1 MNPADLPSLRTF
13 HPRFYPGGPIRFHLP
28 LLYDLVATVRP
39 QRIVVLGFGN
49 GAAFGTLCQAAREQD
64 VTCECLA
71 LSAPG
76 EDPSADADWVNG
88 KRDVAENYGDFA
100 QLLPNDTHSAETIV
114 AKGKVDFLLLDDCDQ
129 GPAVLRTLE
138 TWNNALAPQN
148 VVLLHGTRLER
159 NDSPRAAWVKW
170 LGHRPAAE
178 LPLGIGLGLSWT
190 ENHPAAGSALLRAL
204 VSPNESAIGL
214 PFLYAL
220 AAERIEAQA
229 QSAQAQC
236 DLNALSTR
244 QVWLESLLEDR
255 WKAQETMDAQAEQM
269 AAYLR
274 DRETLRADRAKAQ
287 LIMDAQAEQ
296 LKQWVARGEALAAER
311 KKLRATVA
319 EQKRILNAAKKA
331 CRKRGRCFPAKP
343 NEKKERRSIPAR
355 ILRELRRI
363 PSNLSRMANRE
374 QPETLPE
381 KESVVIDH
389 YADWIAQHE
398 PDADDLERQRAQ
410 ANKLQERP
418 KISFLLPTY
427 NTPPE
432 FLDDLL
438 ASLAAQTYDNFEICL
453 VDGGSSNEETIRC
466 VKDWQGKE
474 PRLQV
479 QFLPANLGVA
489 ENTNHAL
496 ALARGDFV
504 VCIDHDDQ
512 LPPFALYQLV
522 KAIVAHPNAEIFYS
536 DEDRLDKT
544 GKRHSPF
551 FKPDWNPEYLLSSMY
566 LGHLTAYRY
575 DLVRRVGRF
584 RPEFDLS
591 QDYDFALR
599 ATELAN
605 EIVHIPH
612 VLYHWREHPAS
623 GSAGG
628 KPHARQSNLA
638 ALAAAMERRQLK
650 ADVLEYSFANRVR
663 LRITDW
669 PKVSIIIPT
678 DSAERGKL
686 IVEELPKGTSY
697 PEYEVVLVTN
707 SALAEQLETIAPPA
721 PLFRFVRYDL
731 PFNFSAKCNLGA
743 EGARGVRLIFF
754 NDDVESTQPD
764 WIENLIEPLENPA
777 IGAVAPKMLYETG
790 KIQHAGLV
798 TGVRGLIG
806 TACHQWEGDSTDYV
820 NFAQSM
826 RDVAALSGA
835 CLAMRRDD
843 FFAIG
848 EWDTGNVPVAHSDL
862 DLSFKLRD
870 AGLRCVYTPFVTM
883 RHRGHASIG
892 LAEETAFPRGRE
904 KVSIFLLKR
913 WPQYTCYDPFFPP
926 NLRDWIY
933 HDSPTPLRMWA
944 PNERWAR
951 ETRADLL
958 VVSHDL
964 SWSGAPMILL
974 QLAKWLRERGYFITV
989 MSPVDGPMRERFVAA
1004 GMPLVVDPLIITGH
1018 ESFARLAGEFDG
1030 VIAST
1035 IFGAPIVEAAKR
1047 AGIPHIWWIHEGRV
1061 AEHYLNE
1068 EEKMR
1073 AALARADFI
1082 VTPDT
1087 VSAQLYQPFTNRAIR
1102 VIGYGIFDPVERD
1115 LSPPMPSPN
1124 EQRIRFLLLGTV
1136 EYRKGQQVFLNALRR
1151 LSEKVLEQ
1159 AEFQIVGRPHD
1170 PELTAR
1176 IRAATREF
1184 PGLSYEEGVPH
1195 EQALARIRQ
1204 VEVMVS
1210 ASHDETGPLILM
1222 EALALGTPILSTAV
1236 GGVAER
1242 LAGSEAGIFF
1252 PAGNDRALAE
1262 AITRLVEEPELR
1274 ARLRAAARP
1283 AFEKHFTFE
1292 RFGREFRELI
1302 DEATGIA
1309 QLARQPNE

>member
-1 MNPADLPSLRTF
+1 MKPADLPSLRAF
-13 HPRFYPGGPIRFHLP
+13 QPRFYAGGPIRFHLP

-39 QRIVVLGFGN
+39 RRVVVLGFGN
-49 GAAFGTLCQAAREQD
+49 GAAFCTLCQAVREQKI
-64 VTCECLA
+64 TCQCLGFA
-71 LSAPG
+71 APG
-76 EDPSADADWVNG
+76 DDPAADADWLAG
-88 KRDVAENYGDFA
+88 AGYVAENYGDFA
-100 QLLPNDTHSAETIV
+100 RLLPNEDSSANP
-114 AKGKVDFLLLDDCDQ
+114 ADVDFLLLDDCDEADLIRRQ
-129 GPAVLRTLE
+129 LQA
-138 TWNNALAPQN
+138 WSDALAPQN
-148 VVLLHGTRLER
+148 LVLFHGTRLER
-159 NDSPRAAWVKW
+159 NDPPRAAWRQW
-170 LGHRPAAE
+170 LGQRPVVE
-178 LPLGIGLGLSWT
+178 LPLGIGLGLSWS
-190 ENHPAAGSALLRAL
+190 ENHPAAASMLFRTLLTPNDSAL
-204 VSPNESAIGL
+204 GL
-214 PFLYAL
+214 ADLYTL
-220 AAERIEAQA
+220 AAERIEARHL
-229 QSAQAQC
+229 SAELERER
-236 DLNALSTR
+236 DALSAR

-274 DRETLRADRAKAQ
+274 DRETLRADRARAQ

-296 LKQWVARGEALAAER
+296 LKQWVARGEALNAER
-311 KKLRATVA
+311 KKLKSTVA

-331 CRKRGRCFPAKP
+331 CRRRGKCFPTAP

-363 PSNLSRMANRE
+363 PANLSRIAKRE
-374 QPETLPE
+374 GPEPTPET
-381 KESVVIDH
+381 VVVVDR
-389 YADWIAQHE
+389 YAEWIAEHE
-398 PDADDLERQRAQ
+398 PDPDTLERQRAL
-410 ANKLQERP
+410 ASELSNRP

-432 FLDDLL
+432 FLDELL
-438 ASLAAQTYDNFEICL
+438 ASVVAQTYDNFEICL
-453 VDGGSSNEETIRC
+453 VDGGSTNHATIDC
-466 VKDWQGKE
+466 LKAWQAKE
-474 PRLQV
+474 PRLEV
-479 QFLPANLGVA
+479 EFLPANLGVA

-496 ALARGDFV
+496 ALASGDFV
-504 VCIDHDDQ
+504 VCIDHDDK
-512 LPPFALYQLV
+512 LAPFALFELA
-522 KAIVAHPNAEIFYS
+522 KAITANPNAEIFYS

-544 GKRHSPF
+544 GRRHSPF

-566 LGHLTAYRY
+566 LGHLTAYRS
-575 DLVRRVGRF
+575 DLVQRVGRF

-599 ATELAN
+599 ATELAS

-628 KPHARQSNLA
+628 KPHARQTNLA

-650 ADVLEYSFANRVR
+650 ADVLEYSFANRAR
-663 LRITDW
+663 LTILDW
-669 PKVSIIIPT
+669 PKVSIVIPT

-697 PEYEVVLVTN
+697 PDYEVVLVTN
-707 SALAEQLETIAPPA
+707 SGLAGQLETIAPSTPR
-721 PLFRFVRYDL
+721 FRFVRYDQ

-743 EGARGVRLIFF
+743 ETATGTRLIFF

-798 TGVRGLIG
+798 TGVRGSIG
-806 TACHQWEGDSTDYV
+806 TACHQWPSDSTDYV

-826 RDVAALSGA
+826 RAVAALSGA

-848 EWDTGNVPVAHSDL
+848 EWDVENVPIAHSDL
-862 DLSFKLRD
+862 DLSFKIRD
-870 AGLRCVYTPFVTM
+870 AGLRCVYTPFVMM

-892 LAEETAFPRGRE
+892 AAEEVAPPAKQE

-913 WPQYTCYDPFFPP
+913 WPQYTCYDPYFPP

-944 PNERWAR
+944 PDEQWTRA
-951 ETRADLL
+951 TRADLL
-958 VVSHDL
+958 FVSHDL

-974 QLAKWLRERGYFITV
+974 QLAQWLRERGYFVTV
-989 MSPVDGPMRERFVAA
+989 MSPLDGPMRARFVAA
-1004 GMPLVVDPLIITGH
+1004 GMAVVVDPLITSGH
-1018 ESFARLAGEFDG
+1018 ESFARLASEFDG
-1030 VIAST
+1030 VVAST
-1035 IFGAPIVEAAKR
+1035 IFGAPIVQTAKQ
-1047 AGIPHIWWIHEGRV
+1047 AGVPHIWWIHEGRV

-1087 VSAQLYQPFTNRAIR
+1087 ASAQVYQPFTNRPIR
-1102 VIGYGIFDPVERD
+1102 VIGYGIFDPTEKP
-1115 LSPPMPSPN
+1115 LPPPARSPN

-1136 EYRKGQQVFLNALRR
+1136 EYRKGQQVLLNALRR
-1151 LSEKVLEQ
+1151 LPERVLQE
-1159 AEFQIVGRPHD
+1159 AEFQIIGRPHD
-1170 PELTAR
+1170 PELAAR
-1176 IRAATREF
+1176 IKAATGEF
-1184 PGLSYEEGVPH
+1184 PHLTYEESMPH
-1195 EQALARIRQ
+1195 EEALARIRDAD
-1204 VEVMVS
+1204 VMIS

-1236 GGVAER
+1236 GGVSER
-1242 LAGSEAGIFF
+1242 LAGSDAGIFF

-1262 AITRLVEEPELR
+1262 AIARLVEEPELR
-1274 ARLRAAARP
+1274 NRLRAAARP

-1292 RFGREFRELI
+1292 RFGEEFRAVV
-1302 DEATGIA
+1302 DEAVGIA
-1309 QLARQPNE
+1309 RPSE